1 VSIDDSTVEIYL
13 NVFKEIFDK
22 SGHLAHYTMM
32 MGDAHLDTAMKV
44 VPA

>member
-1 VSIDDSTVEIYL
+1 VSIDDSAVETYL
-13 NVFKEIFDK
+13 NVFKAVFDK

-32 MGDAHLDTAMKV
+32 MGDAHQDTTIKV